1 MIIPNKNVAK
11 SEISFTAPY
20 NDLEKVET
28 KKSNNMKILEDNTL
42 KERKQ
47 ENRNTAIVS
56 FPRFT

>member
-28 KKSNNMKILEDNTL
+28 KKSNNMKIL
-42 KERKQ
+42 
-47 ENRNTAIVS
+47 
-56 FPRFT
+56 